1 MCFLVSMIL
10 IIPSVV
16 FRIASMARWRR
27 EEKLINEIEM
37 RNGDIERVVSR
48 ISRSEEGG
56 YLETLSTYSTLV
68 RL

>member
-1 MCFLVSMIL
+1 
-10 IIPSVV
+10 
-16 FRIASMARWRR
+16 
-27 EEKLINEIEM
+27 M

-68 RL
+68 RS